1 MYGRGHGKTFTGRQH
16 VRHGVPQFQTT
27 AAERIQAWEKKQAAE
42 QAAKEASK

>member
-1 MYGRGHGKTFTGRQH
+1 MKRGHVTGNKREQH
-16 VRHGVPQFQTT
+16 GTPMFSTT